1 MRHRA
6 SASSYFLTIATV
18 VTGCLFLPASGPT
31 YADDTPI
38 PLLSAWESNMT
49 TFGRQIC
56 NKLIPGAEDLA
67 VQGGDVYYDG
77 ERVYYQIAAYTGD
90 PTWKYCAGLAEVIYR
105 DGYVF
110 PNSGRAAGYDNF
122 TQGLLL
128 DYQLTRDTVSQN
140 AIVLL
145 SQNASFASDGT
156 PLEWT
161 ADASVSREVAYAIM
175 AYLNAEAVGQPRRA
189 RLSDM
194 INQALGHI
202 DQWFISKTAP
212 YVRPFMV
219 GITMQ
224 ALIQAYD
231 ATHDS
236 RIPNAVK
243 TALDGLMP
251 GMWLPDSKCFK
262 YTNVVAADGTGD
274 MSPAP
279 DLNLVIAPAY
289 AWMYYVTGD
298 TKYRDQGDQIFAGGV
313 ANAQTWLYLGKQ
325 FDQSYWW
332 SPAYVTWRRAAQ
344 PGVPAAGPVLTTT
357 STGTGPSGSTTN
369 TAPTAPSP
377 SPSPSTPSQTL
388 TTTTATTTPS
398 SARPAEQTTGRFLG
412 KLKQLM
418 DHVR

>member
-6 SASSYFLTIATV
+6 SASRHFITIAPV
-18 VTGCLFLPASGPT
+18 VTGCLFLLASGPT

-56 NKLIPGAEDLA
+56 NKLVPGAEDWSL
-67 VQGGDVYYDG
+67 QFGDIYYDG
-77 ERVYYQIAAYTGD
+77 ERVYYQIATYTGD
-90 PTWKYCAGLAEVIYR
+90 PTWKYCAGLAESIYR
-105 DGYVF
+105 DGYVI
-110 PNSGRAAGYDNF
+110 PNNGKLAGYDDF
-122 TQGLLL
+122 TSGLLM
-128 DYQLTRDTVSQN
+128 DYERTGDTTSRDTV
-140 AIVLL
+140 VLI

-161 ADASVSREVAYAIM
+161 ADTSSSREVAYVIM
-175 AYLNAEAVGQPRRA
+175 AYLNAESAGAPRRA
-189 RLSDM
+189 RLADM
-194 INQALGHI
+194 VNQALGHI
-202 DQWFISKTAP
+202 DQWFVSKTAP

-224 ALIQAYD
+224 ALIQAYGV
-231 ATHDS
+231 THDS

-298 TKYRDQGDQIFAGGV
+298 TKYRDLGDQIFAGGV
-313 ANAQTWLYLGKQ
+313 TNAQNWLYLGKQ

-332 SPAYVTWRRAAQ
+332 SPAYVTWRKAAQ
-344 PGVPAAGPVLTTT
+344 PGVPSGIVPTTT
-357 STGTGPSGSTTN
+357 STGTDPSVSMANMASTPPPPSIPSKTLTVI
-369 TAPTAPSP
+369 TAPTI
-377 SPSPSTPSQTL
+377 
-388 TTTTATTTPS
+388 PS
-398 SARPAEQTTGRFLG
+398 SDRPTEQTTGKFLG
-412 KLKQLM
+412 KLKKLM
-418 DHVR
+418 DRVR

>member
-6 SASSYFLTIATV
+6 SASRYFITIAPV
-18 VTGCLFLPASGPT
+18 VTGCLFLLASGPT

-56 NKLIPGAEDLA
+56 NKLVPGAEDWSL
-67 VQGGDVYYDG
+67 QFGDVYYDG
-77 ERVYYQIAAYTGD
+77 ERVYYQIATYTGD
-90 PTWKYCAGLAEVIYR
+90 PTWKYCAGLAESIYR
-105 DGYVF
+105 DGYVI
-110 PNSGRAAGYDNF
+110 PNNGKLAGYDDF
-122 TQGLLL
+122 TSGLLM
-128 DYQLTRDTVSQN
+128 DYERTGDTTSRDTV
-140 AIVLL
+140 VLI

-161 ADASVSREVAYAIM
+161 ADTSSSREVAYVIM
-175 AYLNAEAVGQPRRA
+175 AYLNAESAGAPRRA
-189 RLSDM
+189 RLADM
-194 INQALGHI
+194 VNQSLGHI
-202 DQWFISKTAP
+202 DQWFVSKTAP

-224 ALIQAYD
+224 ALIQAYGV
-231 ATHDS
+231 THDS

-298 TKYRDQGDQIFAGGV
+298 TKYRDLGDQIFAGGV
-313 ANAQTWLYLGKQ
+313 ANAQNWLYLGKQ

-344 PGVPAAGPVLTTT
+344 PGVAAGIVPTTT
-357 STGTGPSGSTTN
+357 STGTDPSVSMANTASTPPPPSIPSKTLTVI
-369 TAPTAPSP
+369 TAPTI
-377 SPSPSTPSQTL
+377 
-388 TTTTATTTPS
+388 PS
-398 SARPAEQTTGRFLG
+398 SDRPTEQTTGKFLG
-412 KLKQLM
+412 KLKKLM
-418 DHVR
+418 DKVR

>member
-1 MRHRA
+1 MQHTA
-6 SASSYFLTIATV
+6 SASTYFFTTATV
-18 VTGCLFLPASGPT
+18 VSGCLFLLTSAPT
-31 YADDTPI
+31 YADNTPI
-38 PLLSAWESNMT
+38 PLLSTWESNMT

-56 NKLIPGAEDLA
+56 NKLIPGAEDLPA
-67 VQGGDVYYDG
+67 QGGDVYYDG

-110 PNSGRAAGYDNF
+110 PNNGRAAGYDNF

-128 DYQLTRDTVSQN
+128 DYQQTRDTVSQN
-140 AIVLL
+140 ALVLL

-156 PLEWT
+156 PLEWS

-194 INQALGHI
+194 IDQALGHI

-243 TALDGLMP
+243 TALDGLWP
-251 GMWLPDSKCFK
+251 SMWLPDCQCFK
-262 YTNVVAADGTGD
+262 YTNVDTSSGD

-279 DLNLVIAPAY
+279 DLNLIVAPAY
-289 AWMYYVTGD
+289 GWMYYMTGD
-298 TKYRDQGDQIFAGGV
+298 TQYRDRGDQIFAGGV

-325 FDQSYWW
+325 FDQNYWW
-332 SPAYVTWRRAAQ
+332 SPAYVAWRKAAQ
-344 PGVPAAGPVLTTT
+344 PGVPAAGPLPTTT
-357 STGTGPSGSTTN
+357 STGSVPSGNTVNTT
-369 TAPTAPSP
+369 PTAP
-377 SPSPSTPSQTL
+377 SPSPSTPSQVL
-388 TTTTATTTPS
+388 TTTTAPTTPS
-398 SARPAEQTTGRFLG
+398 SAQPAEQTTGSRFLG

>member
-6 SASSYFLTIATV
+6 SASSYFFTIATV
-18 VTGCLFLPASGPT
+18 VTGCLFLLTSGPT

-38 PLLSAWESNMT
+38 PLLSTWESNMT

-56 NKLIPGAEDLA
+56 NKLLPGAEDFA
-67 VQGGDVYYDG
+67 AQGGDVYYDG
-77 ERVYYQIAAYTGD
+77 QRVYYQIASYTGD
-90 PTWKYCAGLAEVIYR
+90 PTWKYCAGLAETIYR
-105 DGYVF
+105 DGYVL
-110 PNSGRAAGYDNF
+110 PNNGRAAGYDNF

-140 AIVLL
+140 ALVML

-194 INQALGHI
+194 IDQALGHI

-243 TALDGLMP
+243 TALDGLWSS
-251 GMWLPDSKCFK
+251 MWLPDSQCFK
-262 YTNVVAADGTGD
+262 YTNVDTSTGG

-289 AWMYYVTGD
+289 GWMYYVTGE
-298 TKYRDQGDQIFAGGV
+298 TKYRDRGDQIFAGGV

-325 FDQSYWW
+325 FDQNYWW
-332 SPAYVTWRRAAQ
+332 SPAYVAWRRAAQ

-357 STGTGPSGSTTN
+357 GTGTDPSGSTAN
-369 TAPTAPSP
+369 TAPTA
-377 SPSPSTPSQTL
+377 PSPSTPSQTL
-388 TTTTATTTPS
+388 TTTTAPTIPS
-398 SARPAEQTTGRFLG
+398 SPRPTEQTTDRFLG

-418 DHVR
+418 NKVR